1 MLLCNLL
8 RSFTWDKKNSE
19 ILGATNVRI
28 FVVRMTQIRL
38 RDVRNAWKETKTLKY
53 LFHYMLIFLD
63 QLLSGLWR
71 LRGNVQKQSKTKQN

>member
-19 ILGATNVRI
+19 ILRATNVRI

>member
-8 RSFTWDKKNSE
+8 RSFTWDNKNSE

-53 LFHYMLIFLD
+53 LIHYMLIFLD
-63 QLLSGLWR
+63 QLLSGFMTFAR
-71 LRGNVQKQSKTKQN
+71 